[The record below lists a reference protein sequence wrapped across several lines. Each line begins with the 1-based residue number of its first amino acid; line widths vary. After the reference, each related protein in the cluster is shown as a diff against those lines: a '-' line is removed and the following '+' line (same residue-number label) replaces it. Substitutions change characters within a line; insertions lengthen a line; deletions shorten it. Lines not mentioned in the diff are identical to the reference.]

1 MFDDEDGSFD
11 IMDGGTGAGVTPFAR
26 LGGKSRLAKRLIEMF
41 PPEDAYNIYVEPF
54 VGAGNIILRTEK
66 VEGRKEVINDLDKRV
81 IIVFRAI
88 KKSGKKINDTVN
100 RKFLTKQQFFEGK
113 EKMDPLNIIQTFKNS
128 FFGQGKS
135 YSYNITQNRNG
146 EWATDFEPI
155 HDRIKKVTILN
166 EDFTKVIKKYDTD
179 KTFFYLDP
187 PYENVRENDY
197 PDYVTP
203 EMVLN
208 AVQHCKGY
216 VMISY
221 NDSPRIRKLFKG
233 IGWKVKSIKTR
244 YIGTQN
250 IKGREGNELVIM
262 NYE

>member
-11 IMDGGTGAGVTPFAR
+11 VINGGRGYTPFAR
-26 LGGKSRLAKRLIEMF
+26 MGGKSRLAKRLIEMF
-41 PPEDAYNIYVEPF
+41 PPEDAYNVYVEPF
-54 VGAGNIILRTEK
+54 VGAGNVILRTEK
-66 VEGRKEVINDLDKRV
+66 VEGRKEVINDKDKRV

-88 KKSGKKINDTVN
+88 KKSGKKLNKDVN
-100 RKFLTKQQFFEGK
+100 RHYLTRQQFDAGK
-113 EKMDPLNIIQTFKNS
+113 DKMDAVNIIQTFKSS
-128 FFGQGKS
+128 FFGQGLT
-135 YSYNITQNRNG
+135 YSPANMITRDNK
-146 EWATDFEPI
+146 EWQTDFEPI
-155 HDRIKKVTILN
+155 HDRIKNMTILN
-166 EDFTKVIKKYDTD
+166 EDFTKVIKKYDSD

-187 PYENVRENDY
+187 PYENPKKTDY

-203 EMVLN
+203 EMVIN

-221 NDSPRIRKLFKG
+221 NDSPHIRKLFKG
-233 IGWKVKSIKTR
+233 IGWKIKSVKTR

-250 IKGREGNELVIM
+250 IKTREVNELVIM